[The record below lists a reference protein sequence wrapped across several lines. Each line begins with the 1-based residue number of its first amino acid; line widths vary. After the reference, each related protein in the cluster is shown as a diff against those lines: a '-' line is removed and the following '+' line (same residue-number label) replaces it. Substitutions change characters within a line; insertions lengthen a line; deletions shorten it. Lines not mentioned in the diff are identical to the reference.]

1 MSKSKARIRPFYTES
16 DNLSL
21 NILPDLAEIQKN
33 SFEWFLKE
41 GLAEELKAF
50 SPIKDYTGRL
60 ELSFMHEDYF
70 FEEHT
75 EDKKAKTPAEARSN
89 EQSYTKKFYAKIK
102 LVDRENAEVKE
113 SKMFIGEIPMMTE
126 KGTFIVNGAERV
138 VVSQITRSPGIYYK
152 KEIDLNGKRIFNATL
167 IPSRGSWLKLEGDA
181 NDILYA
187 KIDKNRKIPVTT
199 FLMCLGYSREEI
211 PKLFHHGEFLEKT
224 LEKDPV
230 QNKEQAL
237 IELYKR
243 LRPGEPPS
251 VQGGLQTLNSRFFDS
266 KRYDLGKVG
275 RYKLNNKLSLNTHES
290 ITVLTREDLV
300 ASVDYLISLYY
311 EIGILDD
318 IDHLGNR
325 RIRAVGELLRDQF
338 RVGLNR
344 LERIIRERMTLAD
357 AETLTPSSLLNPK
370 PLIAAIKE
378 FFGSSQLSQFMDQ
391 TNPLA
396 ELTHKRRI
404 SALGPGGL
412 SRERAGFAVRDIH
425 PSHYGRI
432 CPVETPE
439 GPNAGLIGSLA
450 TFARINSFGF
460 LETPYKKVVEG
471 KVTDEVFYLSA
482 IEEDIFRIAPGD
494 TKTDKKGNIIEEFVP
509 VRYKGDFLR
518 AIPEQVDFISVN
530 PVQIVSLGTALIPF
544 LEHDDANRALMGANM
559 QRQAVPL
566 LKAERPIIGTGLER
580 QVARDSGMC
589 CIARKDGKIVS
600 ISSKEIEIQYK
611 NETKTNKYALSKFL
625 RSNQDTCVN
634 QRPIVG
640 LNEEVKAGQ
649 VLADGPSSQ
658 DGELALGKNL
668 LAAFMPW
675 EGYNFEDAI
684 LISEQLIQDDVY
696 TSIHIEKFEI
706 DARITKLGPEEIT
719 REIPNVSEDSLKHL
733 DEDGIVRVGSMVK
746 SGDILV
752 GKITPKGE
760 SEQPPEEKLLRAI
773 FGEKA
778 KDVKDNSLRVPHGES
793 GRVISV
799 HVLDRNK
806 GDELPPVANKMVRVH
821 LAQKRK
827 MRVGDKMAGRHGN
840 KGIVSKI
847 LPVEDMPFLP
857 DGTPI
862 DIVLNPLGV
871 PSRMNVGQIYET
883 TLGLAGWLLGESY
896 ELMPFDER
904 FGEQASANLIKEKI
918 KEAKEKTGFDWITD
932 DGKIHLIDGRTGEPF
947 DQPATVGRMYMLKL
961 VHLVDDKM
969 HARSTGP
976 YSLVTQQPLGG
987 KAQFGGQRLGEM
999 ECWALEAY
1007 GAAYNLQEML
1017 TVKSDNVIGRS
1028 KVYEAIVKGQILP
1041 PPSVPESFKVLVCEL
1056 QSLGLDVRVVST
1068 DKSGTHEVDVKM
1080 NEGSVLSDIYDRTAD
1095 ILGEISPEG
1104 FSKELPK
1111 GDPLFSSI
1119 VGSNVNYEQE

>member
-1 MSKSKARIRPFYTES
+1 MTDISARVNPFAHLTFDQERWAA
-16 DNLSL
+16 
-21 NILPDLAEIQKN
+21 LPDLAEIQKN

-41 GLAEELKAF
+41 GLSEELKAF
-50 SPIKDYTGRL
+50 SPIRDYTGRL
-60 ELSFMHEDYF
+60 ELYFLHDDYI

-75 EDKKAKTPAEARSN
+75 EEKKAKTPAEAREN
-89 EQSYTKKFYAKIK
+89 DQSYTKKFYANVR
-102 LVDRENAEVKE
+102 LVDRETGE
-113 SKMFIGEIPMMTE
+113 SRDSRMFIGEIPMMTE

-138 VVSQITRSPGIYYK
+138 VVSQITRSPGIYFK
-152 KEIDLNGKRIFNATL
+152 RDTDPNGKRTFNATL
-167 IPSRGSWLKLEGDA
+167 IPARGAWLKIEGDN
-181 NDILYA
+181 NDLI
-187 KIDKNRKIPVTT
+187 IVRVDKNRKIYITT
-199 FLMCLGYSREEI
+199 LLMALGYSRDEI
-211 PKLFHHGEFLEKT
+211 PRLFHHGEFIEKT

-230 QNKEQAL
+230 QNREQAL
-237 IELYKR
+237 IETYKK
-243 LRPGEPPS
+243 LRPGDPPS
-251 VQGGLQTLNSRFFDS
+251 VQGGYQAIQSRFFDE

-275 RYKLNNKLSLNTHES
+275 RYKINQKLNLSTPDTTT
-290 ITVLTREDLV
+290 ILTREDFV
-300 ASVDYLISLYY
+300 AATDYLIDLHY
-311 EIGILDD
+311 EIGAIDD

-325 RIRAVGELLRDQF
+325 RIRSVGELLRDQF

-357 AETLTPSSLLNPK
+357 ADTLTPSSLLNPK
-370 PLIAAIKE
+370 PLVAAIKE

-396 ELTHKRRI
+396 ELTHKRRL

-412 SRERAGFAVRDIH
+412 TRERAGFAVRDIH

-450 TFARINSFGF
+450 TYARVNDYGF
-460 LETPYKKVVEG
+460 LETPYRRVVDG
-471 KVTDEVFYLSA
+471 RVTKEILYLSA
-482 IEEDIFRIAPGD
+482 SDEDFYRVAPGD
-494 TKTDKKGNIIEEFVP
+494 INIDESGLLTGDLIP

-518 AIPEQVDFISVN
+518 TPPSQVDFVAIS
-530 PVQIVSLGTALIPF
+530 PIQIVSLGTALIPF

-566 LKAERPIIGTGLER
+566 LKAEKPIVGTGLER

-589 CIARKDGKIVS
+589 VIARGEGKVTKVS
-600 ISSKEIEIQYK
+600 SNQIQVEYGG
-611 NETKTNKYALSKFL
+611 EKYPTSYRLSKFL

-634 QRPIVG
+634 QRPIVKPG
-640 LNEEVKAGQ
+640 DPIKPGMVM
-649 VLADGPSSQ
+649 ADGPSSQ
-658 DGELALGKNL
+658 GGELALGKNL
-668 LAAFMPW
+668 LVAFMPW

-684 LISEQLIQDDVY
+684 LLSERLIQADYY
-696 TSIHIEKFEI
+696 TSIHIEKLEI
-706 DARITKLGPEEIT
+706 DARSTKLGPEEIT
-719 REIPNVSEDSLKHL
+719 REIPNVSEESLRHL
-733 DEDGIVRVGSMVK
+733 DDDGVVRVGALVR

-778 KDVKDNSLRVPHGES
+778 KDVRDNSLRVPHSEG
-793 GRVISV
+793 GRVVGV
-799 HVLDRNK
+799 HVLDRLK
-806 GDELPPVANKMVRVH
+806 GDELPPVANKVVRVH

-827 MRVGDKMAGRHGN
+827 IRVGDKMAGRHGN
-840 KGIVSKI
+840 KGIVSRI
-847 LPVEDMPFLP
+847 LPVEDMPFMP
-857 DGTPI
+857 DGTPV

-871 PSRMNVGQIYET
+871 PSRMNVGQVYET
-883 TLGLAGWLLGESY
+883 MLGLAGWILGENY
-896 ELMPFDER
+896 EVLPFDEMH
-904 FGEQASANLIKEKI
+904 GEEASRKLVLGQIKK
-918 KEAKEKTGFDWITD
+918 AKEKAGINWISD
-932 DGKIHLIDGRTGEPF
+932 EGKVYLNDGRSGEPF
-947 DQPATVGRMYMLKL
+947 DQPATVGKMYMMKL

-1028 KVYEAIVKGQILP
+1028 RVYEAIVKGQSLP
-1041 PPSVPESFKVLVCEL
+1041 PPGVPESFKVLVCEL
-1056 QSLGLDVRVVST
+1056 QALGLEVKVMGADSQ
-1068 DKSGTHEVDVKM
+1068 GNLHELDVKI
-1080 NEGSVLSDIYDRTAD
+1080 NEGMALTTSDLIRHTGAD
-1095 ILGEISPEG
+1095 ETYHDPDLESSDEKMPQFI
-1104 FSKELPK
+1104 
-1111 GDPLFSSI
+1111 GDAI
-1119 VGSNVNYEQE
+1119 ED

>member
-1 MSKSKARIRPFYTES
+1 MTNITDKRIRPHASYEFDQLRWST
-16 DNLSL
+16 
-21 NILPDLAEIQKN
+21 LPDLAEIQKN

-50 SPIKDYTGRL
+50 SPIRDYTGRL
-60 ELSFMHEDYF
+60 ELYFLHDDYI

-75 EDKKAKTPAEARSN
+75 EDKKAKTPAEAREN
-89 EQSYTKKFYAKIK
+89 DQSYTKKFYANVR
-102 LVDRENAEVKE
+102 LVDRETGEVKE
-113 SKMFIGEIPMMTE
+113 SRMFIGEIPMMTE
-126 KGTFIVNGAERV
+126 KGTFIINGAERV

-152 KEIDLNGKRIFNATL
+152 RETDINGKRTFNATL
-167 IPSRGSWLKLEGDA
+167 IPGRGAWLRLEGDN
-181 NDILYA
+181 NDLIIVR
-187 KIDKNRKIPVTT
+187 IDKNRKIYITT
-199 FLMCLGYSREEI
+199 LLIALGYSREEI
-211 PKLFHHGEFLEKT
+211 PRLFHHGEFLEKT

-230 QNKEQAL
+230 QNREQAL
-237 IELYKR
+237 IEIYKK
-243 LRPGEPPS
+243 LRPGDPPS
-251 VQGGLQTLNSRFFDS
+251 VQGGFQALQSRFFDE

-275 RYKLNNKLSLNTHES
+275 RYKINGKLALN
-290 ITVLTREDLV
+290 IPDTVTILTREDIV
-300 ASVDYLISLYY
+300 ASTDYLIDLYY
-311 EIGILDD
+311 EIGGIDD

-357 AETLTPSSLLNPK
+357 ADTLTPSSLLNPK
-370 PLIAAIKE
+370 PLVAAIKE

-396 ELTHKRRI
+396 ELTHKRRL

-412 SRERAGFAVRDIH
+412 TRERAGFAVRDIH

-450 TFARINSFGF
+450 TYARVNKYGF
-460 LETPYKKVVEG
+460 LETPYRKIVNG
-471 KVTDEVFYLSA
+471 KVTSEIVYLSA
-482 IEEDIFRIAPGD
+482 DEEDLYRVAPGD
-494 TKTDKKGNIIEEFVP
+494 IPFDTDGNLIGELIP
-509 VRYKGDFLR
+509 IRYRNDFL
-518 AIPEQVDFISVN
+518 ATPANQVDFMAVS

-566 LKAERPIIGTGLER
+566 LLAERPTVGTGLER

-589 CIARKDGKIVS
+589 VISRGKGFVKSVS
-600 ISSKEIEIQYK
+600 SNRIQVQYESE
-611 NETKTNKYALSKFL
+611 NFTTTYQLGKFL

-634 QRPIVG
+634 QRPIVKP
-640 LNEEVKAGQ
+640 NDKIVPGQ
-649 VLADGPSSQ
+649 VLADGPASQ
-658 DGELALGKNL
+658 QGELALGKNL
-668 LAAFMPW
+668 LIAFMPW

-684 LISEQLIQDDVY
+684 LLSEKLVQNDVY
-696 TSIHIEKFEI
+696 TSIHIEKLEI
-706 DARITKLGPEEIT
+706 DARSTKLGPEEIT
-719 REIPNVSEDSLKHL
+719 REIPNVSEESLRHL
-733 DEDGIVRVGSMVK
+733 DDDGVVRVGSMVR
-746 SGDILV
+746 SGDVLV

-760 SEQPPEEKLLRAI
+760 SDQPPEEKLLRAI

-778 KDVKDNSLRVPHGES
+778 RDVRDNSLRVPHGEG
-793 GRVISV
+793 GRVVGV
-799 HVLDRNK
+799 HVLDRLK

-827 MRVGDKMAGRHGN
+827 IRVGDKMAGRHGN
-840 KGIVSKI
+840 KGIVSRI
-847 LPVEDMPFLP
+847 LPIEDMPFMP
-857 DGTPI
+857 DGTSV

-871 PSRMNVGQIYET
+871 PSRMNVGQVYET
-883 TLGLAGWLLGESY
+883 MLGLAGYLLGESY
-896 ELMPFDER
+896 EVSPFDEMY
-904 FGEQASANLIKEKI
+904 EEEASRNLVLSEIRRG
-918 KEAKEKTGFDWITD
+918 KEKTGIDWISD
-932 DGKIHLIDGRTGEPF
+932 DGKVYLIDGRTGDPF
-947 DQPATVGRMYMLKL
+947 EQPATVGRMYMMKL

-1007 GAAYNLQEML
+1007 GASYNLQEML

-1028 KVYEAIVKGQILP
+1028 RVYEAIVKGQSLP
-1041 PPSVPESFKVLVCEL
+1041 PPGIPESFKVLVCEL
-1056 QSLGLDVRVVST
+1056 QALGLEMRIMGTDANGELQEIDVKINEGMVLAAPYGKQSMLAALAPNISEET
-1068 DKSGTHEVDVKM
+1068 EVDEKFIKLV
-1080 NEGSVLSDIYDRTAD
+1080 
-1095 ILGEISPEG
+1095 GEALE
-1104 FSKELPK
+1104 E
-1111 GDPLFSSI
+1111 
-1119 VGSNVNYEQE
+1119 

>member
-1 MSKSKARIRPFYTES
+1 MTATSDKRICPFAKYDYDQLRWST
-16 DNLSL
+16 
-21 NILPDLAEIQKN
+21 LPDLAEIQKN
-33 SFEWFLKE
+33 SFEWFLRE
-41 GLAEELKAF
+41 GLAEELKSF

-60 ELSFMHEDYF
+60 ELYFLHDDYI

-75 EDKKAKTPAEARSN
+75 EEKKSKTPAEARQN
-89 EQSYTKKFYAKIK
+89 DQSYTKKFYTNIR
-102 LVDRENAEVKE
+102 LVDRETGEIKE
-113 SKMFIGEIPMMTE
+113 SRMFIGEIPMMTE

-152 KEIDLNGKRIFNATL
+152 RETDINGKRTFNATL
-167 IPSRGSWLKLEGDA
+167 IPARGAWLRLEGDN
-181 NDILYA
+181 NDIIIVR
-187 KIDKNRKIPVTT
+187 IDKNRKIYITT
-199 FLMCLGYSREEI
+199 LLIALGYSREEI
-211 PKLFHHGEFLEKT
+211 LKLFHHGEFLEKT

-230 QNKEQAL
+230 QTREQAL
-237 IELYKR
+237 VEIYKK
-243 LRPGEPPS
+243 LRPGDPPS
-251 VQGGLQTLNSRFFDS
+251 VQGGFQALQSRFFDE

-275 RYKLNNKLSLNTHES
+275 RFKINNKLGINIPDSTS
-290 ITVLTREDLV
+290 VLTREDIV
-300 ASVDYLISLYY
+300 AATDYLIDLYY
-311 EIGILDD
+311 EIGNIDD

-325 RIRAVGELLRDQF
+325 RIRSVGELLRDQF

-357 AETLTPSSLLNPK
+357 ADTLTPSSLLNPK
-370 PLIAAIKE
+370 PLVAAIKE

-396 ELTHKRRI
+396 ELTHKRRL

-412 SRERAGFAVRDIH
+412 TRERAGFAVRDIH

-450 TFARINSFGF
+450 TYARVNDFGF
-460 LETPYKKVVEG
+460 LETPYRKVVDG
-471 KVTDEVFYLSA
+471 VLTDEVFYLSA
-482 IEEDIFRIAPGD
+482 SEEDLYRVAPGD
-494 TKTDKKGNIIEEFVP
+494 IQVDSDGSLVGEFVP
-509 VRYKGDFLR
+509 VRYRGDFLNT
-518 AIPEQVDFISVN
+518 PPNQVDYLAIS
-530 PVQIVSLGTALIPF
+530 PVQIVSLGTSLIPF

-566 LKAERPIIGTGLER
+566 LRAERPIVGTGLER

-589 CIARKDGKIVS
+589 CIARAAGVISYVSSNLIQVQYDGEPYVTS
-600 ISSKEIEIQYK
+600 YP
-611 NETKTNKYALSKFL
+611 LSKFL

-634 QRPIVG
+634 QRPVIKNGDRVSP
-640 LNEEVKAGQ
+640 GQ
-649 VLADGPSSQ
+649 VLADGPASEK
-658 DGELALGKNL
+658 GELALGKNL
-668 LAAFMPW
+668 LVTFMPW

-684 LISEQLIQDDVY
+684 LLSEKLVQNDVY

-706 DARITKLGPEEIT
+706 DARSTKLGPEEIT
-719 REIPNVSEDSLKHL
+719 REIPNVSEDTLRHL
-733 DEDGIVRVGSMVK
+733 DEDGVVRVGSLVR

-760 SEQPPEEKLLRAI
+760 SDQPPEEKLLRAI

-778 KDVKDNSLRVPHGES
+778 RDVRDNSLRVPHGEG
-793 GRVISV
+793 GRVV
-799 HVLDRNK
+799 GVNVLDRLK

-827 MRVGDKMAGRHGN
+827 IRVGDKMAGRHGN
-840 KGIVSKI
+840 KGIVSRI
-847 LPVEDMPFLP
+847 LPVEDMPFMP
-857 DGTPI
+857 DGTPV

-871 PSRMNVGQIYET
+871 PSRMNVGQVYET
-883 TLGLAGWLLGESY
+883 ILGLAGWLLDEKY
-896 ELMPFDER
+896 EVWPFDEMYEEEASNNLVT
-904 FGEQASANLIKEKI
+904 GEIKK
-918 KEAKEKTGFDWITD
+918 AKEKTGKSWITD
-932 DGKIHLIDGRTGEPF
+932 EGKIRLIDGRTGEPF
-947 DQPATVGRMYMLKL
+947 DEPSTVGKMYMMKL

-1007 GAAYNLQEML
+1007 GASYNLQEML

-1028 KVYEAIVKGQILP
+1028 KVYEAIVKGNSLP
-1041 PPSVPESFKVLVCEL
+1041 PPGVPESFKVLVCEL
-1056 QSLGLDVRVVST
+1056 QALGLEIKIMGVDPH
-1068 DKSGTHEVDVKM
+1068 GNLQEMDVKI
-1080 NEGSVLSDIYDRTAD
+1080 NEGAVLAAPYGKVDLSQPSSSEENDTDEKFMKLA
-1095 ILGEISPEG
+1095 GE
-1104 FSKELPK
+1104 
-1111 GDPLFSSI
+1111 PLE
-1119 VGSNVNYEQE
+1119 N